1 VVGAIGRAQAPSAR
15 VYRQIPGATLAGQ
28 PVGIADEPG
37 RPGIQARIITKGKG
51 DTLSSQQ
58 TQIFGDGK
66 IVPISIRDEM
76 RRSYIDYAMSVIV
89 GRALPDV
96 RDGLKPVHRRI
107 LYAMH
112 ELGLSPEKAFK
123 KCAKVVGEVLG
134 KYHPHGDT
142 AVYDALVRLA
152 QDFASRYP
160 LVNGHGNFGSIEG
173 DNAAAMRYTE
183 CKLTPIATSMLED
196 IEQDTVDFVPNYDGS
211 EEEPSVLPCRL
222 PMLLLNGSSGIAVG
236 MATNIPPFNLG
247 EVVDGVIALIDQP
260 NLTPEDMMQY
270 IKGPDFPTGGQ
281 IIGYSGI
288 KEAFRTGRG
297 SVIMRAV
304 CTIEQIPGGGGR
316 QERTA
321 IVVSE
326 VPYQVN
332 LTNLIEKIAELVR
345 DKRIDGISDLRNE
358 SDRDGM
364 RLVIELKRDA
374 KPDVVLRNLY
384 KHTQLQTTFGVNML
398 ALVRN
403 QPRLLNMV
411 DVLSEFVD
419 HRVEVITRRTRFLL
433 GKAEARAH
441 ILAGLMIAI
450 GDLDKIIQLIRN
462 ANSTD
467 VARSELIDK
476 YSLDEAQA
484 NAILEMQ
491 LRRLTGLEREKISG
505 EHAELMTKIADY
517 NDILANRSRVLQIIK
532 DELHEAKEKHGDVRK
547 TQIMPGENDDF
558 SIEDLTPNDA
568 MAVFITKQGYIK
580 RIALDTFERQNRA
593 TRGKGAIKTR
603 DEDDVTH
610 FFMAGMHSHVLFFT
624 SKGRAYSLKVY
635 DLPEGGRT
643 AKGLAIINL
652 LALEQE
658 ETITAVVPVKDF
670 DPNQFLIMLTKQGWI
685 KKILLDNFDSIRRS
699 GIIAIGLE
707 DNDYLGWV
715 LPATNSDDLMIGT
728 SLGMAIRFP
737 VNDLRPLGRTARGV
751 TAMKMR
757 AGDEIVDFSILPA
770 TDNTADIMIITND
783 GFGKRT
789 PVSEFRAQN
798 RGGIGLISTKFKNA
812 KSRVTNTCVV
822 SERDELMI
830 VSANGI
836 VVRLQSSD
844 ISRQGRMA
852 TGVRL
857 QNLDENDCIA
867 SVTKIVPVDDEE
879 AAERLIEA
887 QKQQSQLDLP
897 SESKAPQAPEMPT
910 EE

>member
-1 VVGAIGRAQAPSAR
+1 M
-15 VYRQIPGATLAGQ
+15 
-28 PVGIADEPG
+28 
-37 RPGIQARIITKGKG
+37 
-51 DTLSSQQ
+51 SSQ
-58 TQIFGDGK
+58 QIFGDGK

-112 ELGLSPEKAFK
+112 EMGLSPEKAFK

-152 QDFASRYP
+152 QDFSSRYP

-183 CKLTPIATSMLED
+183 CKLTHVATTMLED

-236 MATNIPPFNLG
+236 MATNIPPFNMS
-247 EVVDGVIALIDQP
+247 EVVDGVVALIDQP
-260 NLTPEDMMQY
+260 QMTPDDMMQY
-270 IKGPDFPTGGQ
+270 IKGPDFPTGAN
-281 IIGYSGI
+281 IVGYSGI
-288 KEAFRTGRG
+288 RDAFRTGRG
-297 SVIMRAV
+297 SVVMRAV
-304 CTIEQIPGGGGR
+304 ATIEQIPGGGGR

-321 IVVSE
+321 IVVTE
-326 VPYQVN
+326 TPFQVN
-332 LTNLIEKIAELVR
+332 ISNLIEKMADLVR
-345 DKRIDGISDLRNE
+345 DKKLEGISDLRNE
-358 SDRDGM
+358 SDREGM

-374 KPDVVLRNLY
+374 KPDVVLRNMY

-398 ALVRN
+398 ALVKN
-403 QPRLLNMV
+403 QPRLLNIV
-411 DVLSEFVD
+411 DVLSEFIE
-419 HRVEVITRRTRFLL
+419 HRVEVIVRRTQFLL
-433 GKAEARAH
+433 NKAEARAH

-450 GDLDKIIQLIRN
+450 GDMDNIIKLIRS
-462 ANSTD
+462 ANSTEE
-467 VARSELIDK
+467 AREKLTTN
-476 YSLDEAQA
+476 YSLDELQA

-491 LRRLTGLEREKISG
+491 LRRLTGLEREKING
-505 EHAELMTKIADY
+505 EHSELMVKIAEY
-517 NDILANRSRVLQIIK
+517 NEILANRSRVLEIIK
-532 DELHEAKEKHGDVRK
+532 VELLEVKEKHGDVRK
-547 TQIMPGENDDF
+547 TTIMPDENDEF
-558 SIEDLTPNDA
+558 SIEELTPNDA

-580 RIALDTFERQNRA
+580 RIALDTFQRQSRA

-610 FFMAGMHSHVLFFT
+610 FFTAGMHSKVLFFT
-624 SKGRAYSLKVY
+624 SKGRAYGLKVY
-635 DLPEGGRT
+635 DLPEGGRA

-652 LALEQE
+652 LALEQD
-658 ETITAVVPVKDF
+658 ETVTAVLPVTDF
-670 DPNQFLIMLTKQGWI
+670 STGQFLIMLTKQGWI
-685 KKILLDNFDSIRRS
+685 KKIELTNFDSIRRN

-715 LPATNSDDLMIGT
+715 MSTTDQDDLLIGT

-737 VNDLRPLGRTARGV
+737 VKDLRPLGRTARGV

-757 AGDEIVDFSILPA
+757 AGDEIVDFSTLPNN
-770 TDNTADIMIITND
+770 DHTADVLIITND

-789 PVSEFRAQN
+789 NVAEFRSQN

-812 KSRVTNTCVV
+812 KSRVTNTCIVT
-822 SERDELMI
+822 ENDELMV
-830 VSANGI
+830 VSANGV
-836 VVRLQSSD
+836 VVRLRAGE
-844 ISRQGRMA
+844 ISRQSRMA
-852 TGVRL
+852 TGVRM
-857 QNLDENDCIA
+857 QNLDENDYVA
-867 SVTKIVPVDDEE
+867 SVTKIVPLDDEDTIAGATGS
-879 AAERLIEA
+879 AAE
-887 QKQQSQLDLP
+887 SG
-897 SESKAPQAPEMPT
+897 
-910 EE
+910 EEPGSAEE

>member
-1 VVGAIGRAQAPSAR
+1 M
-15 VYRQIPGATLAGQ
+15 
-28 PVGIADEPG
+28 
-37 RPGIQARIITKGKG
+37 
-51 DTLSSQQ
+51 SSQQ
-58 TQIFGDGK
+58 QIFGDGK
-66 IVPISIRDEM
+66 ILPISIRDEM

-112 ELGLSPEKAFK
+112 EMGLSPDKAFK

-152 QDFASRYP
+152 QDFSSRYP

-183 CKLTPIATSMLED
+183 CKLTHVATTMLED

-236 MATNIPPFNLG
+236 MATNIPPFNMS
-247 EVVDGVIALIDQP
+247 EVVDGLVALIDQP
-260 NLTPEDMMQY
+260 QLTPDDMMQY
-270 IKGPDFPTGGQ
+270 IKGPDFPTGAS

-288 KEAFRTGRG
+288 REAFRTGRG
-297 SVIMRAV
+297 SVVMRAV
-304 CTIEQIPGGGGR
+304 ASIEQIPGGGGR

-321 IVVSE
+321 IVVTE
-326 VPYQVN
+326 TPFQVN
-332 LTNLIEKIAELVR
+332 ISNLIEKMADLVR
-345 DKRIDGISDLRNE
+345 DKKLEGISDLRNE
-358 SDRDGM
+358 SDREGM

-398 ALVRN
+398 ALVKN
-403 QPRLLNMV
+403 QPRLLNIV
-411 DVLSEFVD
+411 DVLSEFIE
-419 HRVEVITRRTRFLL
+419 HRVEVIVRRTQFLL
-433 GKAEARAH
+433 NKAEARAH

-450 GDLDKIIQLIRN
+450 GDMDNIIKLIRS
-462 ANSTD
+462 ANSTEE
-467 VARSELIDK
+467 AREKLTTN
-476 YSLDEAQA
+476 YSLDELQA

-491 LRRLTGLEREKISG
+491 LRRLTGLEREKINA
-505 EHAELMTKIADY
+505 EHSELMVKIAEY
-517 NDILANRSRVLQIIK
+517 NEILANRSRVLEIIK
-532 DELHEAKEKHGDVRK
+532 VELLEAKEKYGDVRK
-547 TQIMPGENDDF
+547 TSIQPDENDEF

-580 RIALDTFERQNRA
+580 RIALDTFQRQSRA

-610 FFMAGMHSHVLFFT
+610 FFTAGMHSKVLFFT
-624 SKGRAYSLKVY
+624 SKGRAYGLKVY

-652 LALEQE
+652 LALEQD
-658 ETITAVVPVKDF
+658 ETVTAVLPVTDF
-670 DPNQFLIMLTKQGWI
+670 SSGHYLIMLTKQGWI
-685 KKILLDNFDSIRRS
+685 KKIELTNFDSIRRN

-715 LPATNSDDLMIGT
+715 MAATDDDDLLIGT

-737 VNDLRPLGRTARGV
+737 VKDLRPLGRTARGV

-757 AGDEIVDFSILPA
+757 AGDEIVDFSTLPNN
-770 TDNTADIMIITND
+770 DHTADVMIITND

-789 PVSEFRAQN
+789 SVAEFRSQN

-812 KSRVTNTCVV
+812 KSRVTNTCIVT
-822 SERDELMI
+822 ENDELMV
-830 VSANGI
+830 VSANGV
-836 VVRLQSSD
+836 VVRLRAGE
-844 ISRQGRMA
+844 ISRQSRMA

-857 QNLDENDCIA
+857 QNLDENDFVA
-867 SVTKIVPVDDEE
+867 SVTKIVPIDDEE
-879 AAERLIEA
+879 ALLGGESGARDAGDATPSAE
-887 QKQQSQLDLP
+887 
-897 SESKAPQAPEMPT
+897 
-910 EE
+910 

>member
-1 VVGAIGRAQAPSAR
+1 
-15 VYRQIPGATLAGQ
+15 
-28 PVGIADEPG
+28 
-37 RPGIQARIITKGKG
+37 
-51 DTLSSQQ
+51 LSSQQ
-58 TQIFGDGK
+58 VFGDGK

-112 ELGLSPEKAFK
+112 EMGLSPEKAFK

-152 QDFASRYP
+152 QDFSSRYP

-183 CKLTPIATSMLED
+183 CKLTHVATTMLED

-236 MATNIPPFNLG
+236 MATNIPPFNLS
-247 EVVDGVIALIDQP
+247 EVVDGVCALIDQP
-260 NLTPEDMMQY
+260 HLTPDDMMQY
-270 IKGPDFPTGGQ
+270 IKGPDFPTGAN

-288 KEAFRTGRG
+288 RDAFRTGRG

-321 IVVSE
+321 IVVTE
-326 VPYQVN
+326 APYQIN
-332 LTNLIEKIAELVR
+332 ISNLIEKMADLVR
-345 DKRIDGISDLRNE
+345 DKKIEGISDLRNE
-358 SDRDGM
+358 SDREGM

-398 ALVRN
+398 ALVKN
-403 QPRLLNMV
+403 QPRLLNIV
-411 DVLSEFVD
+411 DVLSEFVE
-419 HRVEVITRRTRFLL
+419 HRVEVIVRRTRFLL
-433 GKAEARAH
+433 NKAEARAH

-450 GDLDKIIQLIRN
+450 GDMDNVIQLIRS
-462 ANSTD
+462 AKSTED
-467 VARSELIDK
+467 AREKLTTQ
-476 YSLDEAQA
+476 YSLDLDQA

-491 LRRLTGLEREKISG
+491 LRRLTGLEREKINA
-505 EHAELMTKIADY
+505 EHTELMVKIAEY
-517 NDILANRSRVLQIIK
+517 NVILSNRSRVLDIIK
-532 DELHEAKEKHGDVRK
+532 TELLEVKEKYGDSRK
-547 TQIMPGENDDF
+547 TQIQPDEGDEF
-558 SIEDLTPNDA
+558 SVEDLTPNDN

-580 RIALDTFERQNRA
+580 RIALDTFQRQSRA

-610 FFMAGMHSHVLFFT
+610 FFVAGMHSRVLFFT
-624 SKGRAYSLKVY
+624 SKGRAFGLKVY

-643 AKGLAIINL
+643 AKGLAVINL
-652 LALEQE
+652 LALEQDE
-658 ETITAVVPVKDF
+658 KVTAVVPVYSL
-670 DPNQFLIMLTKQGWI
+670 PSGTYLLMLTKLGWI
-685 KKILLDNFDSIRRS
+685 KKIDLENFENIRRS
-699 GIIAIGLE
+699 GLIAIGLE
-707 DNDYLGWV
+707 SDDYLGWV
-715 LPATNSDDLMIGT
+715 LPATDDDHMLIGT

-737 VNDLRPLGRTARGV
+737 VKDLRPLGRPARGV

-757 AGDEIVDFSILPA
+757 AGDEIVDFSVLPG
-770 TDNTADIMIITND
+770 TANDLDVLIITND

-789 PVSEFRAQN
+789 NLAEFRTQN

-812 KSRVTNTCVV
+812 KSRVTNTAIVNDK
-822 SERDELMI
+822 DELMI
-830 VSANGI
+830 VSGNGV
-836 VVRLQSSD
+836 VVRLRAGE
-844 ISRQGRMA
+844 ISRQSRMA

-857 QNLDENDCIA
+857 QNLDENDYVA
-867 SVTKIVPVDDEE
+867 SVTKIVPLDDEE
-879 AAERLIEA
+879 EAAA
-887 QKQQSQLDLP
+887 QAAQTIDVTATTDTV
-897 SESKAPQAPEMPT
+897 E
-910 EE
+910 

>member
-1 VVGAIGRAQAPSAR
+1 M
-15 VYRQIPGATLAGQ
+15 
-28 PVGIADEPG
+28 
-37 RPGIQARIITKGKG
+37 
-51 DTLSSQQ
+51 SSQQ
-58 TQIFGDGK
+58 QIFGDGK

-112 ELGLSPEKAFK
+112 EMGLVPEKPFK

-152 QDFASRYP
+152 QDFSSRYP

-183 CKLTPIATSMLED
+183 CKLTHIATTMLED

-236 MATNIPPFNLG
+236 MATNIPPFNLS

-260 NLTPEDMMQY
+260 QLTPDDMMQY
-270 IKGPDFPTGGQ
+270 IKGPDFPTGAH

-288 KEAFRTGRG
+288 RDAFRTGRG
-297 SVIMRAV
+297 SVTMRAV

-321 IVVSE
+321 IVVTE
-326 VPYQVN
+326 APYQIN
-332 LTNLIEKIAELVR
+332 ISNLIEKMADLVR
-345 DKRIDGISDLRNE
+345 DKKVEGISDIRNE
-358 SDRDGM
+358 SDREGM

-398 ALVRN
+398 ALVKN
-403 QPRLLNMV
+403 QPRLLNIV
-411 DVLSEFVD
+411 DVLSEFVE
-419 HRVEVITRRTRFLL
+419 HRVEVIVRRTRFLL

-450 GDLDKIIQLIRN
+450 GDLDNIIQLIRS

-467 VARSELIDK
+467 EAREKLTTQ
-476 YSLDEAQA
+476 YSLDLDQA

-491 LRRLTGLEREKISG
+491 LRRLTGLEREKINA
-505 EHAELMTKIADY
+505 EHADLMLKIAEY
-517 NDILANRSRVLQIIK
+517 NEILANRSRVLSIIK
-532 DELHEAKEKHGDVRK
+532 TELIEVKEKHGDARK
-547 TQIMPGENDDF
+547 TAIMPDENDDF
-558 SIEDLTPNDA
+558 SVEDLTPNDA

-580 RIALDTFERQNRA
+580 RIALDTFQRQSRA

-610 FFMAGMHSHVLFFT
+610 FFMAGMHSNVLFFT
-624 SKGRAYSLKVY
+624 SKGRGFSLKVY

-643 AKGLAIINL
+643 AKGLAMINL
-652 LALEQE
+652 LALEQDE
-658 ETITAVVPVKDF
+658 KVTAVVPVMDF
-670 DPNQFLIMLTKQGWI
+670 NEGTFLLMLTKLGWI
-685 KKILLDNFDSIRRS
+685 KKIELNNFESIRRN

-707 DNDYLGWV
+707 SNDYLGWV
-715 LPATNSDDLMIGT
+715 MSATNQDHLLIGT

-737 VNDLRPLGRTARGV
+737 VEDLRPLGRPARGV

-757 AGDEIVDFSILPA
+757 AGDEIVDFSVLPA
-770 TDNTADIMIITND
+770 TANNLDVMIITND

-789 PVSEFRAQN
+789 NVAEFRTQN

-812 KSRVTNTCVV
+812 KSRVTNTAIVNDN
-822 SERDELMI
+822 DELMI
-830 VSANGI
+830 VSANGV
-836 VVRLQSSD
+836 VVRLRAGE
-844 ISRQGRMA
+844 ISRQSRMA

-857 QNLDENDCIA
+857 QNLDENDFVA
-867 SVTKIVPVDDEE
+867 SVTKIVPVDEEE
-879 AAERLIEA
+879 ALANQATAGGSDA
-887 QKQQSQLDLP
+887 QQGNIL
-897 SESKAPQAPEMPT
+897 E
-910 EE
+910 

>member
-1 VVGAIGRAQAPSAR
+1 M
-15 VYRQIPGATLAGQ
+15 
-28 PVGIADEPG
+28 
-37 RPGIQARIITKGKG
+37 
-51 DTLSSQQ
+51 SSQQ
-58 TQIFGDGK
+58 TFGDGK

-112 ELGLSPEKAFK
+112 EMGLAPEKSFK

-152 QDFASRYP
+152 QDFSSRYP

-183 CKLTPIATSMLED
+183 CKLTFVATTMLED

-236 MATNIPPFNLG
+236 MATNIPPFNMS
-247 EVVDGVIALIDQP
+247 EVVSGVCALIENP
-260 NLTPEDMMQY
+260 NLTPDDMMQY
-270 IKGPDFPTGGQ
+270 IKGPDFPTGAN

-288 KEAFRTGRG
+288 RDAFRTGRG

-304 CTIEQIPGGGGR
+304 CSIEQIPGGGGR

-321 IVVSE
+321 IIITE
-326 VPYQVN
+326 APYQIN
-332 LTNLIEKIAELVR
+332 ISNLIEKMADLVR
-345 DKRIDGISDLRNE
+345 DKKLDGISDLRNE
-358 SDRDGM
+358 SDREGM
-364 RLVIELKRDA
+364 RIVIELKRDA

-384 KHTQLQTTFGVNML
+384 KHTSLQSTFGVNML
-398 ALVRN
+398 ALVKQ
-403 QPRLLNMV
+403 QPRLLNIV
-411 DVLSEFVD
+411 DVLSEFVE
-419 HRVEVITRRTRFLL
+419 HRVEVIVRRTRFMLN
-433 GKAEARAH
+433 KAEARAH

-450 GDLDKIIQLIRN
+450 GDMDNIIKLIR
-462 ANSTD
+462 AAKSTEE
-467 VARSELIDK
+467 AREGLISQ
-476 YSLDEAQA
+476 YSLDHDQA

-491 LRRLTGLEREKISG
+491 LRRLTGLEREKINA
-505 EHAELMTKIADY
+505 EHMDLMVKIAEY
-517 NDILANRSRVLQIIK
+517 NDILANRPRVLEIIK
-532 DELHEAKEKHGDVRK
+532 IELLEVKEKYGDARK
-547 TQIMPGENDDF
+547 TQIQPDEGDGF
-558 SIEDLTPNDA
+558 SIEDLTPNDN

-580 RIALDTFERQNRA
+580 RIALDTFQRQSRA

-610 FFMAGMHSHVLFFT
+610 FFVAGMHSKVLFFT
-624 SKGRAYSLKVY
+624 SKGRAFSLKVY

-643 AKGLAIINL
+643 AKGLAVINL
-652 LALEQE
+652 LALEQDE
-658 ETITAVVPVKDF
+658 KVTAVVPVYSL
-670 DPNQFLIMLTKQGWI
+670 PQGTYLLMLTKLGWI
-685 KKILLDNFDSIRRS
+685 KKIDLNSFDNIRRS

-707 DNDYLGWV
+707 EEDYLGWV
-715 LPATNSDDLMIGT
+715 LAATDDDHMLIGT

-737 VNDLRPLGRTARGV
+737 VQDLRPLGRPARGV

-757 AGDEIVDFSILPA
+757 AGDEIVDFSVLPG
-770 TDNTADIMIITND
+770 TANDLDVLIITND

-789 PVSEFRAQN
+789 NLAEFRTQN

-812 KSRVTNTCVV
+812 KSRVTNTAIVNDT
-822 SERDELMI
+822 DELMI
-830 VSANGI
+830 VSANGV
-836 VVRLQSSD
+836 VVRLRAGE
-844 ISRQGRMA
+844 ISRQSRMA

-857 QNLDENDCIA
+857 QNLDEHDCVA
-867 SVTKIVPVDDEE
+867 SVTKIVPLDDDDTLSAALGDDVLDVTSEAVD
-879 AAERLIEA
+879 
-887 QKQQSQLDLP
+887 P
-897 SESKAPQAPEMPT
+897 GES
-910 EE
+910 

>member
-1 VVGAIGRAQAPSAR
+1 M
-15 VYRQIPGATLAGQ
+15 
-28 PVGIADEPG
+28 
-37 RPGIQARIITKGKG
+37 
-51 DTLSSQQ
+51 SSQ
-58 TQIFGDGK
+58 QIFGDGK
-66 IVPISIRDEM
+66 ILPISIRDEM

-112 ELGLSPEKAFK
+112 EMGLSPDKAFK

-152 QDFASRYP
+152 QDFSSRYP

-183 CKLTPIATSMLED
+183 CKLTHVATTMLED

-236 MATNIPPFNLG
+236 MATNIPPFNMT
-247 EVVDGVIALIDQP
+247 EVVDGLVALIDQP
-260 NLTPEDMMQY
+260 QLTPDDMMQY
-270 IKGPDFPTGGQ
+270 IKGPDFPTGAS

-288 KEAFRTGRG
+288 REAFRTGRG
-297 SVIMRAV
+297 SVVMRAV
-304 CTIEQIPGGGGR
+304 ASIEQIPGGGGR

-321 IVVSE
+321 IVVTE
-326 VPYQVN
+326 TPFQVN
-332 LTNLIEKIAELVR
+332 ISNLIEKMADLVR
-345 DKRIDGISDLRNE
+345 DKKLEGISDLRNE
-358 SDRDGM
+358 SDREGM

-398 ALVRN
+398 ALVKN
-403 QPRLLNMV
+403 QPRLLNIV
-411 DVLSEFVD
+411 DVLSEFIE
-419 HRVEVITRRTRFLL
+419 HRVEVIVRRTQFLL
-433 GKAEARAH
+433 NKAEARAH

-450 GDLDKIIQLIRN
+450 GDMDNIIKLIRS
-462 ANSTD
+462 ANSTEE
-467 VARSELIDK
+467 AREKLTTN
-476 YSLDEAQA
+476 YSLDELQA

-491 LRRLTGLEREKISG
+491 LRRLTGLEREKINA
-505 EHAELMTKIADY
+505 EHSDLMVKIAEY
-517 NDILANRSRVLQIIK
+517 NEILANRGRVLEIIK
-532 DELHEAKEKHGDVRK
+532 VELLEAKEKYGDVRK
-547 TQIMPGENDDF
+547 TSIQPDENDEF

-580 RIALDTFERQNRA
+580 RIALDTFQRQSRA

-610 FFMAGMHSHVLFFT
+610 FFTAGMHSKVLFFT
-624 SKGRAYSLKVY
+624 SKGRAYGLKVY

-652 LALEQE
+652 LALEQD
-658 ETITAVVPVKDF
+658 ETVTAVLPVTDF
-670 DPNQFLIMLTKQGWI
+670 SSGHFLIMLTKQGWI
-685 KKILLDNFDSIRRS
+685 KKIELTNFDSIRRN

-715 LPATNSDDLMIGT
+715 MATTDQDDLLIGT

-737 VNDLRPLGRTARGV
+737 VKDLRPLGRTARGV

-757 AGDEIVDFSILPA
+757 AGDEIVDFSTLPNN
-770 TDNTADIMIITND
+770 DHTADVLIITND

-789 PVSEFRAQN
+789 NVAEFRSQN

-812 KSRVTNTCVV
+812 KSRVTNTCIVT
-822 SERDELMI
+822 ENDELMV
-830 VSANGI
+830 VSANGV
-836 VVRLQSSD
+836 VVRLRAGE
-844 ISRQGRMA
+844 ISRQSRMA

-857 QNLDENDCIA
+857 QNLDENDFVA
-867 SVTKIVPVDDEE
+867 SVTKIVPMDDEE
-879 AAERLIEA
+879 ALLGGESATRDAGDAPPSAE
-887 QKQQSQLDLP
+887 
-897 SESKAPQAPEMPT
+897 
-910 EE
+910 

>member
-1 VVGAIGRAQAPSAR
+1 M
-15 VYRQIPGATLAGQ
+15 
-28 PVGIADEPG
+28 
-37 RPGIQARIITKGKG
+37 
-51 DTLSSQQ
+51 SSQQ
-58 TQIFGDGK
+58 QIFGDGK

-112 ELGLSPEKAFK
+112 EMGLSPEKSFK

-183 CKLTPIATSMLED
+183 CKLTHIATSMLED
-196 IEQDTVDFVPNYDGS
+196 IELDTVDFVPNYDGS

-247 EVVDGVIALIDQP
+247 EVVDGVCALIDQP
-260 NLTPEDMMQY
+260 ELTPDDMMQY
-270 IKGPDFPTGGQ
+270 IKGPDFPTGANIVGF
-281 IIGYSGI
+281 SGI
-288 KEAFRTGRG
+288 RDAFRGGRG
-297 SVIMRAV
+297 SVLMRAV
-304 CTIEQIPGGGGR
+304 CTIEQIPGSAGR

-321 IVVSE
+321 IVVTE
-326 VPYQVN
+326 APYQIN
-332 LTNLIEKIAELVR
+332 ISNLIEKMADLVR
-345 DKRIDGISDLRNE
+345 DKKIEGISDLRNE

-398 ALVRN
+398 ALVNN
-403 QPRLLNMV
+403 QPRLLNIV
-411 DVLSEFVD
+411 DVLREFID
-419 HRVEVITRRTRFLL
+419 HRVEVIARRTGFLL
-433 GKAEARAH
+433 GKAQARAH

-450 GDLDKIIQLIRN
+450 GDLDNIIKLIRG
-462 ANSTD
+462 ASSTEN
-467 VARSELIDK
+467 ARSELISR
-476 YSLDEAQA
+476 YSLDEDQA

-491 LRRLTGLEREKISG
+491 LRRLTGLEREKINA
-505 EHAELMTKIADY
+505 EHTELMLKIADY
-517 NDILANRSRVLQIIK
+517 QDILNNRTRVLSIIK
-532 DELHEAKEKHGDVRK
+532 TELIEVKEKHGDARR
-547 TQIMPGENDDF
+547 TQILPGENDEF

-580 RIALDTFERQNRA
+580 RIALDTFQRQSRA

-624 SKGRAYSLKVY
+624 SRGRAYSLKVY

-652 LALEQE
+652 IALEQDE
-658 ETITAVVPVKDF
+658 KVTAVVPMHDF
-670 DPNQFLIMLTKQGWI
+670 GPGRFLLMLTQQGWI
-685 KKILLDNFDSIRRS
+685 KKIELNNFENIRRS
-699 GIIAIGLE
+699 GLIAIGLE
-707 DNDYLGWV
+707 NTDHLGWV
-715 LPATNSDDLMIGT
+715 MAATDDDHLLIGT

-737 VNDLRPLGRTARGV
+737 VKDLRPLGRPARGV

-770 TDNTADIMIITND
+770 NENSVDVMIITND

-789 PVSEFRAQN
+789 PVAEFRAQN

-812 KSRVTNTCVV
+812 KSRVTNTAVV
-822 SERDELMI
+822 NENDELMI
-830 VSANGI
+830 VSANGV
-836 VVRLQSSD
+836 VVRLRAGE
-844 ISRQGRMA
+844 ISRQSRMA

-857 QNLDENDCIA
+857 QNLDENDWVA
-867 SVTKIVPVDDEE
+867 SVTKIVPVDGDDDLTALTDET
-879 AAERLIEA
+879 
-887 QKQQSQLDLP
+887 
-897 SESKAPQAPEMPT
+897 APEAPPQ
-910 EE
+910 E

>member
-1 VVGAIGRAQAPSAR
+1 M
-15 VYRQIPGATLAGQ
+15 
-28 PVGIADEPG
+28 
-37 RPGIQARIITKGKG
+37 
-51 DTLSSQQ
+51 SSQQ
-58 TQIFGDGK
+58 QIFGDGK

-112 ELGLSPEKAFK
+112 EMGLVPEKPFK

-152 QDFASRYP
+152 QDFSSRYP

-183 CKLTPIATSMLED
+183 CKLTHIATTMLED

-236 MATNIPPFNLG
+236 MATNIPPFNMS
-247 EVVDGVIALIDQP
+247 EVIDGVCALIDQP
-260 NLTPEDMMQY
+260 QLTPDDMMQY
-270 IKGPDFPTGGQ
+270 IKGPDFPTGAH

-288 KEAFRTGRG
+288 REAFRTGRG

-304 CTIEQIPGGGGR
+304 CSIEQIPGGGGR

-321 IVVSE
+321 IVVTE
-326 VPYQVN
+326 APYQIN
-332 LTNLIEKIAELVR
+332 ISNLIEKMADLVR
-345 DKRIDGISDLRNE
+345 DKKIEGISDIRNE
-358 SDRDGM
+358 SDREGM

-398 ALVRN
+398 ALVKN
-403 QPRLLNMV
+403 QPRLLNIV
-411 DVLSEFVD
+411 DVLSEFIE
-419 HRVEVITRRTRFLL
+419 HRVEVIVRRTRFLL
-433 GKAEARAH
+433 NKAEARAH

-450 GDLDKIIQLIRN
+450 GDLDNIIQLIRS
-462 ANSTD
+462 AGSTD
-467 VARSELIDK
+467 EAREKLTTQ
-476 YSLDEAQA
+476 YSLDLDQA

-491 LRRLTGLEREKISG
+491 LRRLTGLEREKINA
-505 EHAELMTKIADY
+505 EHSELMVKIAEY
-517 NDILANRSRVLQIIK
+517 NEILANRSRVLEIIK
-532 DELHEAKEKHGDVRK
+532 VELLEVKEKYGDARK
-547 TQIMPGENDDF
+547 TAIMPDENDEF
-558 SIEDLTPNDA
+558 SVEDLTPNDA

-580 RIALDTFERQNRA
+580 RIALDTFQRQSRA

-610 FFMAGMHSHVLFFT
+610 FFTAGMHSKVLFFT
-624 SKGRAYSLKVY
+624 SKGRAYGLKVY

-652 LALEQE
+652 LALEQDE
-658 ETITAVVPVKDF
+658 KVTAVVPVQDF
-670 DPNQFLIMLTKQGWI
+670 TEGNFLLMLTKQGWI
-685 KKILLDNFDSIRRS
+685 KKIELNNFDNIRRN

-707 DNDYLGWV
+707 NNDYLGWV
-715 LPATNSDDLMIGT
+715 MPATDSDHMLIGT

-737 VNDLRPLGRTARGV
+737 VQDLRPLGRPARGV

-757 AGDEIVDFSILPA
+757 AGDEIVDFSVLA
-770 TDNTADIMIITND
+770 AADHTSDVLIITND

-789 PVSEFRAQN
+789 NVAEFRTQN

-812 KSRVTNTCVV
+812 KSRVTNTAIVN
-822 SERDELMI
+822 EKDELMV
-830 VSANGI
+830 VSANGV
-836 VVRLQSSD
+836 VVRLRAGE
-844 ISRQGRMA
+844 ISRQSRMA
-852 TGVRL
+852 TGVRM
-857 QNLDENDCIA
+857 QNLDENDYVA
-867 SVTKIVPVDDEE
+867 SVTKIVPLDEE
-879 AAERLIEA
+879 EEIAA
-887 QKQQSQLDLP
+887 
-897 SESKAPQAPEMPT
+897 QASVDGTQGTIT
-910 EE
+910 E

>member
-1 VVGAIGRAQAPSAR
+1 M
-15 VYRQIPGATLAGQ
+15 
-28 PVGIADEPG
+28 
-37 RPGIQARIITKGKG
+37 
-51 DTLSSQQ
+51 SSQ
-58 TQIFGDGK
+58 QIFGDGK

-112 ELGLSPEKAFK
+112 EMGLSPEKSFK

-152 QDFASRYP
+152 QDFSSRYP

-183 CKLTPIATSMLED
+183 CKLTHVATTMLED

-236 MATNIPPFNLG
+236 MATNIPPFNMS
-247 EVVDGVIALIDQP
+247 EVVDGVVALIDQP
-260 NLTPEDMMQY
+260 QLTPDDMMQY
-270 IKGPDFPTGGQ
+270 IKGPDFPTGAN
-281 IIGYSGI
+281 IVGYSGI
-288 KEAFRTGRG
+288 RDAFRTGRG
-297 SVIMRAV
+297 SVVMRAV
-304 CTIEQIPGGGGR
+304 ATIEQIPGGGGR

-321 IVVSE
+321 IVITE
-326 VPYQVN
+326 TPFQVN
-332 LTNLIEKIAELVR
+332 ISNLIEKMADLVR
-345 DKRIDGISDLRNE
+345 DKKLEGISDLRNE
-358 SDRDGM
+358 SDREGM

-374 KPDVVLRNLY
+374 KPDVVLRNMY

-398 ALVRN
+398 ALVKN
-403 QPRLLNMV
+403 QPRLLNIV
-411 DVLSEFVD
+411 DVLSEFIE
-419 HRVEVITRRTRFLL
+419 HRVEVIVRRTQFLL
-433 GKAEARAH
+433 NKAEARAH

-450 GDLDKIIQLIRN
+450 GDMDNIIKLIRS
-462 ANSTD
+462 ANSTEE
-467 VARSELIDK
+467 AREKLTTN
-476 YSLDEAQA
+476 YSLDELQA

-491 LRRLTGLEREKISG
+491 LRRLTGLEREKING
-505 EHAELMTKIADY
+505 EHSELMVKIAEY
-517 NDILANRSRVLQIIK
+517 NEILANRSRVLEIIK
-532 DELHEAKEKHGDVRK
+532 VELLEVKEKYGDVRK
-547 TQIMPGENDDF
+547 TTIMPDENDEF
-558 SIEDLTPNDA
+558 SIEELTPNDA

-580 RIALDTFERQNRA
+580 RIALDTFQRQSRA

-610 FFMAGMHSHVLFFT
+610 FFTAGMHSKVLFFT
-624 SKGRAYSLKVY
+624 SKGRAYGLKVY

-652 LALEQE
+652 LALEQD
-658 ETITAVVPVKDF
+658 ETVTAVLPVTDF
-670 DPNQFLIMLTKQGWI
+670 SAGHFLIMLTKQGWI
-685 KKILLDNFDSIRRS
+685 KKIELTNFDSIRRN

-715 LPATNSDDLMIGT
+715 MSTTDQDDLLIGT

-737 VNDLRPLGRTARGV
+737 VKDLRPLGRTARGV

-757 AGDEIVDFSILPA
+757 AGDEIVDFSTLPNN
-770 TDNTADIMIITND
+770 DHTADVLIITND

-789 PVSEFRAQN
+789 NVAEFRSQN

-812 KSRVTNTCVV
+812 KSRVTNTCIVT
-822 SERDELMI
+822 ENDELMV
-830 VSANGI
+830 VSANGV
-836 VVRLQSSD
+836 VVRLRAGE
-844 ISRQGRMA
+844 ISRQSRMA
-852 TGVRL
+852 TGVRM
-857 QNLDENDCIA
+857 QNLDENDYVA
-867 SVTKIVPVDDEE
+867 SVTKIVPLDDEDTLSGAMGASE
-879 AAERLIEA
+879 EGEEPGSA
-887 QKQQSQLDLP
+887 Q
-897 SESKAPQAPEMPT
+897 E
-910 EE
+910 

>member
-1 VVGAIGRAQAPSAR
+1 
-15 VYRQIPGATLAGQ
+15 
-28 PVGIADEPG
+28 
-37 RPGIQARIITKGKG
+37 
-51 DTLSSQQ
+51 
-58 TQIFGDGK
+58 
-66 IVPISIRDEM
+66 M

-112 ELGLSPEKAFK
+112 EMGLAPEKSFK

-152 QDFASRYP
+152 QDFSSRYP

-183 CKLTPIATSMLED
+183 CKLTFVATTMLED

-236 MATNIPPFNLG
+236 MATNIPPFNMS
-247 EVVDGVIALIDQP
+247 EVITGVCALIDQP
-260 NLTPEDMMQY
+260 HLTPDDMMQY
-270 IKGPDFPTGGQ
+270 IKGPDFPTGAN

-288 KEAFRTGRG
+288 RDAFRTGRG
-297 SVIMRAV
+297 SVVMRAV

-321 IVVSE
+321 IVVTE
-326 VPYQVN
+326 TPYQVN
-332 LTNLIEKIAELVR
+332 ISNLIEKMADLVR
-345 DKRIDGISDLRNE
+345 DKKLEGISDLRNE
-358 SDRDGM
+358 SDREGM
-364 RLVIELKRDA
+364 RIVIELKRDA

-398 ALVRN
+398 ALVKN
-403 QPRLLNMV
+403 QPRLLNIV
-411 DVLSEFVD
+411 DVLSEFVE
-419 HRVEVITRRTRFLL
+419 HRVEVIVRRTRFLL

-450 GDLDKIIQLIRN
+450 GDMDNVIALIRS
-462 ANSTD
+462 AKSTEE
-467 VARSELIDK
+467 AREKLTTK
-476 YSLDEAQA
+476 YSLDLDQA

-491 LRRLTGLEREKISG
+491 LRRLTGLEREKINA
-505 EHAELMTKIADY
+505 EHTELMVKIAEY
-517 NDILANRSRVLQIIK
+517 NDILGNRGRVLEIIK
-532 DELHEAKEKHGDVRK
+532 IELLEVKEKYGDARK
-547 TQIMPGENDDF
+547 TQIQPDEGDGF
-558 SIEDLTPNDA
+558 SIEDLTPNDN

-580 RIALDTFERQNRA
+580 RIALDTFQRQSRA

-610 FFMAGMHSHVLFFT
+610 FFVAGMHSKVLFFT
-624 SKGRAYSLKVY
+624 SKGRAFSLKVY

-652 LALEQE
+652 LAMEQD
-658 ETITAVVPVKDF
+658 ETITAVVPVYSL
-670 DPNQFLIMLTKQGWI
+670 PQGTYLLMLTKLGWI
-685 KKILLDNFDSIRRS
+685 KKIDLENFDNIRRS

-707 DNDYLGWV
+707 DEDYLGWV
-715 LPATNSDDLMIGT
+715 LPATDDDHMLIGT

-737 VNDLRPLGRTARGV
+737 VQDLRPLGRPARGV

-757 AGDEIVDFSILPA
+757 AGDEIVDFSVLPG
-770 TDNTADIMIITND
+770 TANDLDVLIITND

-789 PVSEFRAQN
+789 NLAEFRTQN

-812 KSRVTNTCVV
+812 KSRVTNTAIVNDT
-822 SERDELMI
+822 DELLI
-830 VSANGI
+830 VSANGV
-836 VVRLQSSD
+836 VVRLRAGE
-844 ISRQGRMA
+844 ISRQSRMA

-857 QNLDENDCIA
+857 QNLDENDCVA
-867 SVTKIVPVDDEE
+867 SVTKIVPLDDEE
-879 AAERLIEA
+879 EAAA
-887 QKQQSQLDLP
+887 NAAALDVDV
-897 SESKAPQAPEMPT
+897 EPT
-910 EE
+910 E

>member
-1 VVGAIGRAQAPSAR
+1 LSAQ
-15 VYRQIPGATLAGQ
+15 Q
-28 PVGIADEPG
+28 
-37 RPGIQARIITKGKG
+37 
-51 DTLSSQQ
+51 
-58 TQIFGDGK
+58 QIFGDGK

-112 ELGLSPEKAFK
+112 EMGLSPDKPFK

-152 QDFASRYP
+152 QDFSSRYP

-183 CKLTPIATSMLED
+183 CKLTPIATTMLED

-247 EVVDGVIALIDQP
+247 EVVDGVCALIDNP
-260 NLTPEDMMQY
+260 NMTPDDMMQY
-270 IKGPDFPTGGQ
+270 IKGPDFPTGAH

-288 KEAFRTGRG
+288 REAFRTGRG
-297 SVIMRAV
+297 SITMRAV
-304 CTIEQIPGGGGR
+304 ATIEQIPGGNGR

-321 IVVSE
+321 IVVTE
-326 VPYQVN
+326 APYQIN
-332 LTNLIEKIAELVR
+332 ISNLIEKMADLVR
-345 DKRIDGISDLRNE
+345 DKKLEGISDLRNE

-398 ALVRN
+398 ALVKN
-403 QPRLLNMV
+403 QPRLLNIV
-411 DVLSEFVD
+411 DVLSEFIE
-419 HRVEVITRRTRFLL
+419 HRVEVIVRRTRFLL
-433 GKAEARAH
+433 NKAQARAH

-450 GDLDKIIQLIRN
+450 GDLDNIIKLIRN
-462 ANSTD
+462 AESTE
-467 VARSELIDK
+467 VAREQLTSQ
-476 YSLDEAQA
+476 YSLDIEQA

-491 LRRLTGLEREKISG
+491 LRRLTGLEREKINA
-505 EHAELMTKIADY
+505 EHADLMVKIAEY
-517 NDILANRSRVLQIIK
+517 NEILANRSRVLAIIK
-532 DELHEAKEKHGDVRK
+532 EELLEVKEKHGDSRR
-547 TQIMPGENDDF
+547 TQVMPDESDGF
-558 SIEDLTPNDA
+558 TIEDLTPNDA
-568 MAVFITKQGYIK
+568 MAVFITRQGYIK
-580 RIALDTFERQNRA
+580 RIPLDTFERQNRA

-603 DEDDVTH
+603 EEDDVTH
-610 FFMAGMHSHVLFFT
+610 FFTAGMHSHVLFFT

-635 DLPEGGRT
+635 DLPEGGRA

-652 LALEQE
+652 LALEQDE
-658 ETITAVVPVKDF
+658 KVTAVVPVKDF
-670 DPNQFLIMLTKQGWI
+670 DSSKFLIMLTQQGWI
-685 KKILLDNFDSIRRS
+685 KKIQLDNFANIRRS

-707 DNDYLGWV
+707 NNDYLGWV
-715 LPATNSDDLMIGT
+715 LPATDDDDLLIGS

-737 VNDLRPLGRTARGV
+737 VKDLRPLGRTARGV

-757 AGDEIVDFSILPA
+757 TGDSIVDFSVLPSSSN
-770 TDNTADIMIITND
+770 DVDVLIITND

-789 PVSEFRAQN
+789 NVSEFRVQN

-812 KSRVTNTCVV
+812 QSRVTNTAVV
-822 SERDELMI
+822 NENDELMI
-830 VSANGI
+830 VSANGV
-836 VVRLQSSD
+836 VVRLRAGE
-844 ISRQGRMA
+844 ISRQSRMA

-857 QNLDENDCIA
+857 QNLDENDYVA
-867 SVTKIVPVDDEE
+867 SVTKIVPIDEE
-879 AAERLIEA
+879 ENASSSSAA
-887 QKQQSQLDLP
+887 QQGKMDL
-897 SESKAPQAPEMPT
+897 
-910 EE
+910 

>member
-1 VVGAIGRAQAPSAR
+1 M
-15 VYRQIPGATLAGQ
+15 
-28 PVGIADEPG
+28 
-37 RPGIQARIITKGKG
+37 
-51 DTLSSQQ
+51 SSQ
-58 TQIFGDGK
+58 QIFGDGK

-112 ELGLSPEKAFK
+112 EMGLSPEKSFK

-152 QDFASRYP
+152 QDFSSRYP

-183 CKLTPIATSMLED
+183 CKLTHVATTMLED

-236 MATNIPPFNLG
+236 MATNIPPFNMS
-247 EVVDGVIALIDQP
+247 EVVDGVVALIDQP
-260 NLTPEDMMQY
+260 HLTPDDMMQY
-270 IKGPDFPTGGQ
+270 IKGPDFPTGAN
-281 IIGYSGI
+281 IVGYSGI
-288 KEAFRTGRG
+288 RDAFRTGRG
-297 SVIMRAV
+297 SVVMRAV
-304 CTIEQIPGGGGR
+304 ATIEQIPGGGGR

-321 IVVSE
+321 IVITE
-326 VPYQVN
+326 TPFQVN
-332 LTNLIEKIAELVR
+332 ISNLIEKMADLVR
-345 DKRIDGISDLRNE
+345 DKKLEGISDLRNE
-358 SDRDGM
+358 SDREGM

-398 ALVRN
+398 ALVKN
-403 QPRLLNMV
+403 QPRLLNIV
-411 DVLSEFVD
+411 DVLSEFIE
-419 HRVEVITRRTRFLL
+419 HRVEVIVRRTRFLL
-433 GKAEARAH
+433 NKAEARAH

-450 GDLDKIIQLIRN
+450 GDMDNIIKLIRS
-462 ANSTD
+462 ANSTEE
-467 VARSELIDK
+467 AREKLTSN
-476 YSLDEAQA
+476 YSLDELQA

-491 LRRLTGLEREKISG
+491 LRRLTGLEREKINA
-505 EHAELMTKIADY
+505 EHSELMVKIAEY
-517 NDILANRSRVLQIIK
+517 NEILANRSRVLEIIK
-532 DELHEAKEKHGDVRK
+532 VELLEVKEKHGDVRK
-547 TQIMPGENDDF
+547 TTIMPDENDEF
-558 SIEDLTPNDA
+558 SIEELTPNDA

-580 RIALDTFERQNRA
+580 RIALDTFQRQSRA

-610 FFMAGMHSHVLFFT
+610 FFTAGMHSKVLFFT
-624 SKGRAYSLKVY
+624 SKGRAYGLKVY
-635 DLPEGGRT
+635 DLPESGRT

-652 LALEQE
+652 LALEQD
-658 ETITAVVPVKDF
+658 ETVTAVLPVTDF
-670 DPNQFLIMLTKQGWI
+670 SSGQFLIMLTKQGWI
-685 KKILLDNFDSIRRS
+685 KKIELTNFESIRRN

-707 DNDYLGWV
+707 NNDYLGWV
-715 LPATNSDDLMIGT
+715 MAATDQDDLLIGT

-737 VNDLRPLGRTARGV
+737 VKDLRPLGRTARGV

-757 AGDEIVDFSILPA
+757 AGDEIVDFSTLPNS
-770 TDNTADIMIITND
+770 DHTADVLIITND

-789 PVSEFRAQN
+789 NVAEFRSQN

-812 KSRVTNTCVV
+812 KSRVTNTCIVT
-822 SERDELMI
+822 ENDELMV
-830 VSANGI
+830 VSANGV
-836 VVRLQSSD
+836 VVRLRAGE

-857 QNLDENDCIA
+857 QNLDENDYVA
-867 SVTKIVPVDDEE
+867 SVTKIVPMDDEE
-879 AAERLIEA
+879 ALLGDAGLAADGGDAGTTQE
-887 QKQQSQLDLP
+887 
-897 SESKAPQAPEMPT
+897 
-910 EE
+910 

>member
-1 VVGAIGRAQAPSAR
+1 
-15 VYRQIPGATLAGQ
+15 
-28 PVGIADEPG
+28 
-37 RPGIQARIITKGKG
+37 
-51 DTLSSQQ
+51 
-58 TQIFGDGK
+58 
-66 IVPISIRDEM
+66 M

-112 ELGLSPEKAFK
+112 EMGLVPEKPFK

-152 QDFASRYP
+152 QDFSSRYP

-183 CKLTPIATSMLED
+183 CKLTHIATTMLED

-236 MATNIPPFNLG
+236 MATNIPPFNLS

-260 NLTPEDMMQY
+260 QLTPDDMMQY
-270 IKGPDFPTGGQ
+270 IKGPDFPTGAH

-288 KEAFRTGRG
+288 RDAFRTGRG
-297 SVIMRAV
+297 SVTMRAV
-304 CTIEQIPGGGGR
+304 ATIEQIPGGGGR

-321 IVVSE
+321 IVVTE
-326 VPYQVN
+326 APYQIN
-332 LTNLIEKIAELVR
+332 ISNLIEKMADLVR
-345 DKRIDGISDLRNE
+345 DKKVEGISDIRNE
-358 SDRDGM
+358 SDREGM

-398 ALVRN
+398 ALVKN
-403 QPRLLNMV
+403 QPRLLNIV
-411 DVLSEFVD
+411 DVLSEFIE
-419 HRVEVITRRTRFLL
+419 HRVEVIVRRTRFLL

-450 GDLDKIIQLIRN
+450 GDLDNIIQLIRN
-462 ANSTD
+462 AGSAD
-467 VARSELIDK
+467 EAREKLTTQ
-476 YSLDEAQA
+476 YSLDLDQA

-491 LRRLTGLEREKISG
+491 LRRLTGLEREKINA
-505 EHAELMTKIADY
+505 EHADLMLKISEY
-517 NDILANRSRVLQIIK
+517 NEILANRSRVLAIIK
-532 DELHEAKEKHGDVRK
+532 TELLEVKEKHGDARK
-547 TQIMPGENDDF
+547 TAIMPDENDDF
-558 SIEDLTPNDA
+558 SVEDLTPNDA

-580 RIALDTFERQNRA
+580 RIALDTFQRQSRA

-610 FFMAGMHSHVLFFT
+610 FFMAGMHSNVLFFT
-624 SKGRAYSLKVY
+624 SKGRAFSLKVY

-643 AKGLAIINL
+643 AKGLAMINL
-652 LALEQE
+652 LALEQDE
-658 ETITAVVPVKDF
+658 KVTAVVPVKDF
-670 DPNQFLIMLTKQGWI
+670 GQGTFLLMLTKLGWI
-685 KKILLDNFDSIRRS
+685 KKIELNNFESIRRS

-707 DNDYLGWV
+707 NNDYLGWV
-715 LPATNSDDLMIGT
+715 MSATDQDHLLIGT

-737 VNDLRPLGRTARGV
+737 VQDLRPLGRPARGV

-757 AGDEIVDFSILPA
+757 AGDEIVDFSVLPA
-770 TDNTADIMIITND
+770 TANNLDVMIITND

-789 PVSEFRAQN
+789 NVAEFRTQN

-812 KSRVTNTCVV
+812 KSRVTNTAIVN
-822 SERDELMI
+822 ETDELMI
-830 VSANGI
+830 VSANGV
-836 VVRLQSSD
+836 VVRLRAGE
-844 ISRQGRMA
+844 ISRQSRMA

-857 QNLDENDCIA
+857 QNLDENDFVA

-879 AAERLIEA
+879 ALVGQAA
-887 QKQQSQLDLP
+887 ASDDASQGTIL
-897 SESKAPQAPEMPT
+897 E
-910 EE
+910 

>member
-1 VVGAIGRAQAPSAR
+1 M
-15 VYRQIPGATLAGQ
+15 
-28 PVGIADEPG
+28 
-37 RPGIQARIITKGKG
+37 
-51 DTLSSQQ
+51 SSQQ
-58 TQIFGDGK
+58 QIFGDGK

-112 ELGLSPEKAFK
+112 EMGLVPEKPFK

-152 QDFASRYP
+152 QDFSSRYP

-183 CKLTPIATSMLED
+183 CKLTHIATTMLED

-236 MATNIPPFNLG
+236 MATNIPPFNMS
-247 EVVDGVIALIDQP
+247 EVIDGVCALIDQP
-260 NLTPEDMMQY
+260 QLTPDDMMQY
-270 IKGPDFPTGGQ
+270 IKGPDFPTGAH

-288 KEAFRTGRG
+288 REAFRTGRG
-297 SVIMRAV
+297 SVVMRAV
-304 CTIEQIPGGGGR
+304 CSIEQIPGGGGR

-321 IVVSE
+321 IVVTE
-326 VPYQVN
+326 APYQIN
-332 LTNLIEKIAELVR
+332 ISNLIEKMADLVR
-345 DKRIDGISDLRNE
+345 DKKVEGISDIRNE
-358 SDRDGM
+358 SDREGM

-398 ALVRN
+398 ALVKN
-403 QPRLLNMV
+403 QPRLLNIV
-411 DVLSEFVD
+411 DVLSEFVE
-419 HRVEVITRRTRFLL
+419 HRVEVIVRRTRFLL

-450 GDLDKIIQLIRN
+450 GDLDNIIQLIRS
-462 ANSTD
+462 AGSTD
-467 VARSELIDK
+467 EAREKLTTQ
-476 YSLDEAQA
+476 YSLDLDQA

-491 LRRLTGLEREKISG
+491 LRRLTGLEREKINA
-505 EHAELMTKIADY
+505 EHSELMVKIAEY
-517 NDILANRSRVLQIIK
+517 NEILANRSRVLEIIK
-532 DELHEAKEKHGDVRK
+532 VELLEVKEKYGDARK
-547 TQIMPGENDDF
+547 TAIMPDENDEF
-558 SIEDLTPNDA
+558 SVEDLTPNDA

-580 RIALDTFERQNRA
+580 RIALDTFQRQSRA

-610 FFMAGMHSHVLFFT
+610 FFSAGMHSKVLFFT
-624 SKGRAYSLKVY
+624 SKGRAYGLKVY

-652 LALEQE
+652 LALEQDE
-658 ETITAVVPVKDF
+658 KVTAVVPVQDF
-670 DPNQFLIMLTKQGWI
+670 TEGNFLLMLTKQGWI
-685 KKILLDNFDSIRRS
+685 KKIELNNFDNIRRN

-707 DNDYLGWV
+707 NNDYLGWV
-715 LPATNSDDLMIGT
+715 MPATDSDHMLIGT

-737 VNDLRPLGRTARGV
+737 VQDLRPLGRPARGV

-757 AGDEIVDFSILPA
+757 AGDEIVDFSVLA
-770 TDNTADIMIITND
+770 AADHTSDVLIITND

-789 PVSEFRAQN
+789 NVAEFRTQN

-812 KSRVTNTCVV
+812 KSRVTNTAIVN
-822 SERDELMI
+822 EKDELMV
-830 VSANGI
+830 VSANGV
-836 VVRLQSSD
+836 VVRLRAGE
-844 ISRQGRMA
+844 ISRQSRMA
-852 TGVRL
+852 TGVRM
-857 QNLDENDCIA
+857 QNLDENDYVA
-867 SVTKIVPVDDEE
+867 SVTKIVPLDDDDE
-879 AAERLIEA
+879 IV
-887 QKQQSQLDLP
+887 
-897 SESKAPQAPEMPT
+897 APASTDGTQGTMT
-910 EE
+910 E

>member
-1 VVGAIGRAQAPSAR
+1 M
-15 VYRQIPGATLAGQ
+15 
-28 PVGIADEPG
+28 
-37 RPGIQARIITKGKG
+37 
-51 DTLSSQQ
+51 SSQQ
-58 TQIFGDGK
+58 TFGDGK

-112 ELGLSPEKAFK
+112 EMGLAPEKSFK

-152 QDFASRYP
+152 QDFSSRYP

-183 CKLTPIATSMLED
+183 CKLTFVATTMLED

-236 MATNIPPFNLG
+236 MATNIPPFNMS
-247 EVVDGVIALIDQP
+247 EVVSGVCALIDNP
-260 NLTPEDMMQY
+260 NLTPDDMMQY
-270 IKGPDFPTGGQ
+270 IKGPDFPTGAN

-288 KEAFRTGRG
+288 RDAFRTGRG

-304 CTIEQIPGGGGR
+304 CSIEQIPGGGGR

-321 IVVSE
+321 IVVTE
-326 VPYQVN
+326 APYQIN
-332 LTNLIEKIAELVR
+332 ISNLIEKMADLVR
-345 DKRIDGISDLRNE
+345 DKKLDGISDLRNE
-358 SDRDGM
+358 SDREGM
-364 RLVIELKRDA
+364 RIVIELKRDA

-384 KHTQLQTTFGVNML
+384 KHTSLQSTFGVNML
-398 ALVRN
+398 ALVKQ
-403 QPRLLNMV
+403 QPRLLNIV
-411 DVLSEFVD
+411 DVLSEFVE
-419 HRVEVITRRTRFLL
+419 HRVEVIVRRTRFMLN
-433 GKAEARAH
+433 KAEARAH

-450 GDLDKIIQLIRN
+450 GDMDNIIKLIR
-462 ANSTD
+462 AAKSTEE
-467 VARSELIDK
+467 AREGLISQ
-476 YSLDEAQA
+476 YSLDHDQA

-491 LRRLTGLEREKISG
+491 LRRLTGLEREKINA
-505 EHAELMTKIADY
+505 EHMDLMVKIAEY
-517 NDILANRSRVLQIIK
+517 NDILANRPRVLEIIK
-532 DELHEAKEKHGDVRK
+532 IELLEVKEKYGDARK
-547 TQIMPGENDDF
+547 TQIQPDEGDGF
-558 SIEDLTPNDA
+558 SIEDLTPNDN

-580 RIALDTFERQNRA
+580 RIALDTFQRQSRA

-610 FFMAGMHSHVLFFT
+610 FFVAGMHSKVLFFT
-624 SKGRAYSLKVY
+624 SKGRAFSLKVY

-643 AKGLAIINL
+643 AKGLAVINL
-652 LALEQE
+652 LALEQDE
-658 ETITAVVPVKDF
+658 KVTAVVPVYSL
-670 DPNQFLIMLTKQGWI
+670 PQGTYLLMLTKLGWI
-685 KKILLDNFDSIRRS
+685 KKIDLASFDNIRRS

-707 DNDYLGWV
+707 EEDYLGWV
-715 LPATNSDDLMIGT
+715 LPATDDDHMLIGT

-737 VNDLRPLGRTARGV
+737 VQDLRPLGRPARGV

-757 AGDEIVDFSILPA
+757 AGDEIVDFSVLPG
-770 TDNTADIMIITND
+770 TANDLDVLIITND

-789 PVSEFRAQN
+789 NLAEFRTQN

-812 KSRVTNTCVV
+812 KSRVTNTAIVNDT
-822 SERDELMI
+822 DELMI
-830 VSANGI
+830 VSANGV
-836 VVRLQSSD
+836 VVRLRAGE
-844 ISRQGRMA
+844 ISRQSRMA

-857 QNLDENDCIA
+857 QNLDEHDCVA
-867 SVTKIVPVDDEE
+867 SVTKIVPLDDDDTLGAALGDDVLDVTSEAVD
-879 AAERLIEA
+879 
-887 QKQQSQLDLP
+887 P
-897 SESKAPQAPEMPT
+897 GES
-910 EE
+910 